1 MWHMADL
8 EYWSDNHRFGLK
20 IAEEKLSQLLKMC
33 IRAGTNETGG
43 ILVGFYTEL
52 ESCAVLTAVSGA
64 PSDSRR
70 GSNWF
75 NRGTYGLQRWLN
87 HLWHRNKQYYLGEWH
102 FHPYESPH
110 PSQTDIEQM
119 KRIASSALYQC
130 PEPLLLIVGGSPAEK
145 WDIKVYV
152 FPRNQDFIELVNQNE
167 PES

>member
-1 MWHMADL
+1 MADL

-119 KRIASSALYQC
+119 KRIASSTLYQC

-145 WDIKVYV
+145 WDVKVYI
-152 FPRNQDFIELVNQNE
+152 FPQNQDFIELVVRDVE
-167 PES
+167 KLLG